1 MLNPATPPP
10 IRPELAALPGYEPVE
25 PVAVLAQRLGLDPAT
40 VLKLDANENPFGTP
54 VAVQQA
60 IADAG
65 DYAVYPDPAQ
75 RELRDGLARHV
86 DVDAGRIVAGAGS
99 DELIDLTLRAL
110 AAPGQRVLVCPPT
123 FGMYGF
129 LCDLHGIERDEVE
142 REDDFSLDLDA
153 VIAAV
158 TDQTALILLASPN
171 NPTGNALSDAELEA
185 LLATGTTVVVDE
197 AYAEFS
203 GRSHLSWV
211 LQHPRL
217 IVLRTFSKWAGLAG
231 LRVGF
236 GVFPSSVAQ
245 VLMSIKQ
252 PYSINVAGELAA
264 LAALA
269 QADDY
274 RAQIDALVA
283 ARNDLAARLHEF
295 TWIQPAPSDANF
307 LLCRVDGET
316 DGTRST
322 GASLQDALAQEGVFV
337 RYFDSP
343 ERLRGYIRIS
353 LPRPDQLDDLVQRLG
368 RAAIVAGLT

>member
-10 IRPELAALPGYEPVE
+10 IRPELAALPGYQPVE
-25 PVAVLAQRLGLDPAT
+25 PVAALAQRLGLDPAT

-54 VAVQQA
+54 AAVQQA

-65 DYAVYPDPAQ
+65 SYAVYPDPAQ
-75 RELRDGLARHV
+75 RELRDALAHHV

-129 LCDLHGIERDEVE
+129 LCDLHGIERDEIE
-142 REDDFSLDLDA
+142 RKDDFSLDLDA
-153 VIAAV
+153 VSAAV

-236 GVFPSSVAQ
+236 GVFPPPVAR

-252 PYSINVAGELAA
+252 PYNINVAGEVAA

-274 RAQIDALVA
+274 RAQIDGLVA
-283 ARNDLAARLHEF
+283 ARNDLAARLAEF
-295 TWIQPAPSDANF
+295 AWIQPAPSDANF

-316 DGTRST
+316 DGTQSA
-322 GASLQDALAQEGVFV
+322 GASLRDALAGEGVFV